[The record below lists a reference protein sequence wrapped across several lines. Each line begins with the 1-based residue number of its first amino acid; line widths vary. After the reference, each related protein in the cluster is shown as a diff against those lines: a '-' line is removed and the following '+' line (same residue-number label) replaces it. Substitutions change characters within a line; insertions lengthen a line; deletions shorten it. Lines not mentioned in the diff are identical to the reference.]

1 MRFLALTFLIFL
13 AFIDYLSKN
22 LVKEY
27 IGNNFYQLNEY
38 ISIQIFYN
46 RGIAF
51 SMFDSA
57 SPLVNN
63 TLFATIGLIIL
74 FLLYIFIKDFNKF
87 YKMELIGYILI
98 IGGAIGN
105 FIDRIINGSV
115 LDFIILN
122 YNQIYFP
129 AVFNIADIMISLGA
143 FLIITNYMFRPLND

>member
-87 YKMELIGYILI
+87 HKMELIGYILI

-105 FIDRIINGSV
+105 FIDRMINGSV

-143 FLIITNYMFRPLND
+143 FLIITNYMFRPIND